1 MSTPVEHDDPI
12 NAKILEISE
21 DLISGFQRQPFH
33 LIAEKSGIEIDRKT
47 LSDMAINEPVGFEQL
62 VEKVKSSIN

>member
-1 MSTPVEHDDPI
+1 VRI
-12 NAKILEISE
+12 NAAAREHWLTYSVFIAGLKI
-21 DLISGFQRQPFH
+21 
-33 LIAEKSGIEIDRKT
+33 SGIEIDRKT